1 MAVVALRPRGLG
13 DFLTAVPAYR
23 ALQAAHPD
31 HNVVVAAPRDLWP
44 LAALAGVDLVGAARG
59 EPLPVSLHRATLL
72 VNMDD
77 RGPESTRLAL
87 ATHPQRLLAFE
98 HPGVPETAGMPRWRR
113 GEDETAR
120 WCRLLSDAGIP
131 ADPTDLQLPAPELD
145 GPDFARGAT
154 LLHPSG
160 PAERFAEIA
169 AVELDAGREVVLAGG
184 PAEVGAANEIARR
197 VHLRP
202 GAMTAGRTDLLRLAG
217 LVANAGKVV
226 CGDAG
231 IAALARAFGTPVETV
246 GASNGVLGLRNG
258 LRALRPESVAPLRA
272 QPDGT

>member
-23 ALQAAHPD
+23 ALQAAHPGQT
-31 HNVVVAAPRDLWP
+31 VVVAAPRELWP
-44 LAALAGVDLVGAARG
+44 LAALAGVDLVGAAPG
-59 EPLPVSLHRATLL
+59 EPLPVSLQRADLL
-72 VNMDD
+72 VNMQD
-77 RGPESTRLAL
+77 RGPDSTRLAL
-87 ATHPQRLLAFE
+87 ATRPQRLLAFE
-98 HPGVPETAGMPRWRR
+98 HTGVPETAGMPRWRR
-113 GEDETAR
+113 GEDEAQR
-120 WCRLLSDAGIP
+120 WCRLLSESGIP
-131 ADPTDLQLPAPELD
+131 ADPADGRLPAPELD
-145 GPDFARGAT
+145 GPDFAREAT

-169 AVELDAGREVVLAGG
+169 AGELEAGREVVVAGG
-184 PAEVGAANEIARR
+184 PSEIGAANEIARR

-226 CGDAG
+226 CGDEG

-246 GASNGVLGLRNG
+246 NGGGVRGLRDG
-258 LRALRPESVAPLRA
+258 LRSLRPEGLAPLRA
-272 QPDGT
+272 QPNGT